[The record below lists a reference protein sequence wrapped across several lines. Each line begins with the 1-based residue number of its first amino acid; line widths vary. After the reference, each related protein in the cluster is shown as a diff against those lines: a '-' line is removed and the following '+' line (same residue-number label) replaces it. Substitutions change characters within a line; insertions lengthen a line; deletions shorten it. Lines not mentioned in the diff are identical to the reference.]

1 MRFLGLHTGAL
12 YAFGPWALGNSVI
25 VMGPKMPQV
34 LEFVFDDL
42 LNTVYVFVS
51 FVLLTILDLYIY
63 IYKDWLNKNEINNI
77 NT

>member
-12 YAFGPWALGNSVI
+12 YAFGPWALGYGVENSVI

-42 LNTVYVFVS
+42 LNTVY
-51 FVLLTILDLYIY
+51 LLSC
-63 IYKDWLNKNEINNI
+63 
-77 NT
+77 